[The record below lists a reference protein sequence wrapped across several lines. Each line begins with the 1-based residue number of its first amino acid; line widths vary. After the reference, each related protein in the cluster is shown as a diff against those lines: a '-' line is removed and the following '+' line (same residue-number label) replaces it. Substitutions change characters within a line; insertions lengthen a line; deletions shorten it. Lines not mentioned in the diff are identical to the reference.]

1 MEELFVDI
9 NIPIRPYLKK
19 WIASNKDVEP
29 FVVSLTR
36 CHFSA
41 IILEP
46 LKKNMVKVGTSE
58 KKYLTDSLCCRMT
71 STVMRESKFWF
82 DQETIMSIDKRL
94 KAMFDQQLIDMV
106 TMTNAKKGDIKES
119 IITFMDFYNLTED
132 DISWETLVKMY
143 WRSRTY
149 VPPAKV
155 EKINK
160 IEQQQLE
167 LKFG

>member
-1 MEELFVDI
+1 MEEIFVDI

-29 FVVSLTR
+29 FIISLTR

-46 LKKNMVKVGTSE
+46 LKKNRVKTATGE
-58 KKYLTDSLCCRMT
+58 KKFLTTSICCRMS

-82 DQETIMSIDKRL
+82 DEDTIMIIDKRL
-94 KAMFDQQLIDMV
+94 KAMFDQQLIDFI
-106 TMTNAKKGDIKES
+106 TITNKEKGDIKDS
-119 IITFMDFYNLTED
+119 ILIFMDYYDLSED

-143 WRSRTY
+143 YRARYY
-149 VPPAKV
+149 VPPEKV
-155 EKINK
+155 EKINQIK
-160 IEQQQLE
+160 KQQLE
-167 LKFG
+167 LQFA